1 MQNKITIAWKVLT
14 DEEKKKYNP
23 LVEWDKMRFYRQVT
37 EGGGV
42 DQSQRDQD
50 LSVLK
55 TGALEIFNGLADTLA
70 DYGDEDAANALL
82 ELAYGKE
89 TGRETAMSTPTPAA
103 MVVHEK
109 KLYAREIENSAEPD
123 IPAKITRPNHAN
135 VLAKSIPLKE
145 VSNTYHNRTSACK
158 LSKPLLLSRS
168 SSPSSS
174 AGMRLFPPNTSKM
187 PPSDISKMLPPG
199 NSITR
204 PLSANLS
211 RSSSIASSQPPR
223 PSSTL
228 PPLSKHGRLRNTE
241 QAGLRM
247 KEMIANLKAA
257 DQRSNRA
264 DNPIDLTDD

>member
-1 MQNKITIAWKVLT
+1 MQNKITMAWKALG
-14 DEEKKKYNP
+14 DEEKKKYNH

-89 TGRETAMSTPTPAA
+89 TGGGTAMSTPTPAA
-103 MVVHEK
+103 MIVHEN
-109 KLYAREIENSAEPD
+109 KLYAWEIENPAEPD
-123 IPAKITRPNHAN
+123 IPAKITKPNHAN

-145 VSNTYHNRTSACK
+145 VSNTYHNRTISGK
-158 LSKPLLLSRS
+158 PSKPSLLSR
-168 SSPSSS
+168 PSSHPS
-174 AGMRLFPPNTSKM
+174 TTGTRFPPNTSM
-187 PPSDISKMLPPG
+187 FPSVGISNMLPPG

-204 PLSANLS
+204 PPSASLSC
-211 RSSSIASSQPPR
+211 SSSVASSQPPR

-264 DNPIDLTDD
+264 DNPIDLTDE